1 MRILHNTRCCI
12 GGAVFHSDS
21 CTEPENELRAAML
34 PEVTAGESLWEGGA
48 LALIPESEYSLLE
61 RGYGNMT
68 GVCRR
73 FFHFVAPGDIRK
85 HFESQENVTKRRE
98 KE

>member
-12 GGAVFHSDS
+12 GGAVLHSDS
-21 CTEPENELRAAML
+21 CTEPENELRFAML
-34 PEVTAGESLWEGGA
+34 LEVTAGESLWEGGA
-48 LALIPESEYSLLE
+48 FALIPESEYSLLE

-73 FFHFVAPGDIRK
+73 FFRFCGTGDIRK
-85 HFESQENVTKRRE
+85 HFEDQENVTRRRE
-98 KE
+98 E